1 MRILMT
7 LAAAA
12 LATAAVASSASAE
25 STISCDSGI
34 PLSSSASADNC
45 RAWGVVSPDQAAAF
59 AYVAPRAKAAAP
71 RHAYHSGKTDVHGG
85 AGN

>member
-1 MRILMT
+1 
-7 LAAAA
+7 
-12 LATAAVASSASAE
+12 
-25 STISCDSGI
+25 
-34 PLSSSASADNC
+34 LSSSASADNC